1 MKNILFNMALLTV
14 LISNCAYA
22 STYGLNNNNISI
34 SFDDE
39 TSIFIVKD
47 ELSNHKMVPEELFFL
62 TLPNED
68 KIHSKDFKVAKVEKI
83 ENSIHINY
91 INKDF

>member
-47 ELSNHKMVPEELFFL
+47 ELSNHKMIKSTARILK
-62 TLPNED
+62 LP
-68 KIHSKDFKVAKVEKI
+68 K
-83 ENSIHINY
+83 
-91 INKDF
+91 